1 MSRFIVIP
9 YIKVQAANFVSNGL
23 LMGGAPLFAAA
34 MFCHHLAR
42 QLDCEDEGFHYI
54 HHDMQKLGGEAYGRF
69 TPAQRRGATFIGK
82 TDYSSKNKYALSLQ
96 PTASCHL
103 LFSLVLQ
110 VDESN
115 PDLGTLIGVL
125 KRSKFAGGHILEFGK
140 IEVVKNLKKAL
151 AHINSGFLIR
161 DRHDLLERYQKAY
174 QVNRLQAF
182 TQLLAYK
189 AQDKHSDVPRL
200 ALLPEERLEWL
211 SATTLGY
218 ALLEQPTTERSGI
231 RHADAQDETPH
242 AYAEPLTGLIDY
254 LSLNHVLAEI
264 RKEDSKYPDD
274 YLKEL
279 QWSHGWLQDDV
290 FVLQQSQNLDN

>member
-23 LMGGAPLFAAA
+23 LMGGAPLMAAA
-34 MFCHHLAR
+34 MFGHHLAR
-42 QLDCEDEGFHYI
+42 QLECKDQGFHYI
-54 HHDMQKLGGEAYGRF
+54 HHDTQKLGGEAYGRF

-82 TDYSSKNKYALSLQ
+82 NDYSSKNKYALSLQ

-103 LFSLVLQ
+103 LFSLVLE
-110 VDESN
+110 VEDSD
-115 PDLGTLIGVL
+115 PDKDIVLNTLQ
-125 KRSKFAGGHILEFGK
+125 RSKFAGGHILEFGK
-140 IEVVKNLKKAL
+140 IEIFKNLKKAL
-151 AHINSGFLIR
+151 AQISSGFLIR
-161 DRHDLLERYQKAY
+161 DRQDLLSKYQKEY
-174 QVNRLQAF
+174 KVNRLQAF

-200 ALLPEERLEWL
+200 ELLPEERLEWL

-231 RHADAQDETPH
+231 RQADQQDETPH

-264 RKEDSKYPDD
+264 RKDDSFYPDD
-274 YLKEL
+274 YLQQL
-279 QWSHGWLQDDV
+279 QWSHGWFQNDV
-290 FVLQQSQNLDN
+290 FLLQQSQILDD

>member
-23 LMGGAPLFAAA
+23 LMGGAPLMAAA

-42 QLDCEDEGFHYI
+42 QLECEDKGFHYI
-54 HHDMQKLGGEAYGRF
+54 HHDTQKLGGEAYGRF

-82 TDYSSKNKYALSLQ
+82 NDYSSKNKYALSLQ

-103 LFSLVLQ
+103 LFSLVLE
-110 VDESN
+110 VEDSD
-115 PDLGTLIGVL
+115 PDLDIVLNTLQ
-125 KRSKFAGGHILEFGK
+125 RSKFAGGHILEFGEIK
-140 IEVVKNLKKAL
+140 DFKNLKKAL
-151 AHINSGFLIR
+151 AKISSGFLIR
-161 DRHDLLERYQKAY
+161 DRQDLLSNYQKEY
-174 QVNRLQAF
+174 KVNRLQGF

-189 AQDKHSDVPRL
+189 AQDKRSDVPRL

-231 RHADAQDETPH
+231 RHADQQDETSH

-264 RKEDSKYPDD
+264 AKDDSLYPDD
-274 YLKEL
+274 YLKQL
-279 QWSHGWLQDDV
+279 QWSHGWPQDDV
-290 FVLQQSQNLDN
+290 FLLQQSQNLDN

>member
-1 MSRFIVIP
+1 MSRLIVIP

-23 LMGGAPLFAAA
+23 LMGGAPLMAAA
-34 MFCHHLAR
+34 MFGHHLAR
-42 QLDCEDEGFHYI
+42 ELDCEDEGFHYI

-110 VDESN
+110 VDESS
-115 PDLGTLIGVL
+115 PDISSLIDVL

-151 AHINSGFLIR
+151 GHINSGFLIR
-161 DRHDLLERYQKAY
+161 DRQDLLTNYQKAY

-200 ALLPEERLEWL
+200 ALLPDERLEWL

-218 ALLEQPTTERSGI
+218 ALLEQPTTERTGI

-279 QWSHGWLQDDV
+279 QWSYGWLQDDV

>member
-9 YIKVQAANFVSNGL
+9 YIQVQAANFVSNGL

-42 QLDCEDEGFHYI
+42 QLECEDEGFHYI
-54 HHDMQKLGGEAYGRF
+54 HHDMQGLGGEAYGRF

-115 PDLGTLIGVL
+115 PDISTLIDVL

-140 IEVVKNLKKAL
+140 IEVLKNLKKAL
-151 AHINSGFLIR
+151 GQISSGFLIR
-161 DRHDLLERYQKAY
+161 DRHDLLENYQKVY

-200 ALLPEERLEWL
+200 ALLPKERLEWL

-231 RHADAQDETPH
+231 RHADEQDETPH

-254 LSLNHVLAEI
+254 LSLNHVLSEI
-264 RKEDSKYPDD
+264 EKEDSDYPDD
-274 YLKEL
+274 YLAQL

-290 FVLQQSQNLDN
+290 FLLQQNQNSDN

>member
-23 LMGGAPLFAAA
+23 LMGGAPLMAAA
-34 MFCHHLAR
+34 MFSHHLAR
-42 QLDCEDEGFHYI
+42 QLECEDEGFHYI
-54 HHDMQKLGGEAYGRF
+54 HHDMQGLGGEAYGRF

-110 VDESN
+110 VDESS
-115 PDLGTLIGVL
+115 PDIDTLIDVL
-125 KRSKFAGGHILEFGK
+125 KRSKFAGGSILEFGQ
-140 IEVVKNLKKAL
+140 IQVLKNLKKAL
-151 AHINSGFLIR
+151 RQISSGFLIR
-161 DRHDLLERYQKAY
+161 DRHDLLENYQKAY

-189 AQDKHSDVPRL
+189 AQDKQSDVPRL
-200 ALLPEERLEWL
+200 ALLPTERLEWL

-218 ALLEQPTTERSGI
+218 ALLEQPTAERSGI
-231 RHADAQDETPH
+231 RHADDQEETAH

-254 LSLNHVLAEI
+254 LSLNHVLSEI
-264 RKEDSKYPDD
+264 EKEDSDYPDD
-274 YLKEL
+274 YLAEL

-290 FVLQQSQNLDN
+290 FLLQQNQNSDN